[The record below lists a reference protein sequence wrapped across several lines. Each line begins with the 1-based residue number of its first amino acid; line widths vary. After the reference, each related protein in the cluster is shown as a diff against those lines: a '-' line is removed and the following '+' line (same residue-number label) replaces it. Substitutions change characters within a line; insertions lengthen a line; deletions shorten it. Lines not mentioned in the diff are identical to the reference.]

1 MEMEDT
7 SRLKIFTG
15 NAHPELAKEICEYIG
30 VPLGK
35 AICGRFNNGE
45 IQVMVN
51 ESVRGK
57 DVFIIQP
64 TGAPVMI
71 I

>member
-30 VPLGK
+30 VPLEK
-35 AICGRFNNGE
+35 QFVDASI
-45 IQVMVN
+45 MV
-51 ESVRGK
+51 K
-57 DVFIIQP
+57 FKLW
-64 TGAPVMI
+64 
-71 I
+71 